1 MERDPEGPRKRQK
14 RELYDW
20 TKEKE
25 GGIPTGCSG
34 ALDMAKIT
42 IAADGQT
49 PVYNGTPMELESN
62 MKDVRGSVGAVSK
75 WTSTDGTDVRVV
87 VKVVPP
93 PLSEEKKA
101 ARAANLAAAFGSDTD
116 TDTDTEASS
125 YVAAA
130 DTPPPVSDTEESSYT
145 AAADTPPPVGGGSD
159 VAHEGED
166 PADLLTEV
174 REGIEMAEK
183 LATCDLVR
191 FKAFDMEV
199 DGEPRIVTVME
210 SLSSDA
216 FAIASTWN
224 GLLPEEKK
232 YKGIAIKMADFLTR
246 LLKCVQSGKATLMD
260 MKLENIGY
268 CAAADG
274 KIGEFR
280 LIDVDSLN
288 SNALTAPYAAKDST
302 EDNLQTVY
310 AFGVTMAQFL
320 LHTKSYAAF
329 NPERPM
335 EDEEVLTELS
345 YGHPVVL
352 VKVISESAIIEALIK
367 ANSWITEEKR
377 LEKAMFQRYYLE
389 NGEKVPYG
397 KELSY
402 AEVVS
407 AYGNGNWW
415 FRDGFETGANPLA
428 PPDRTIVKK
437 YFMWL
442 MHSTWIS
449 KDGAMNQVRNL
460 IQNAYDI
467 FT

>member
-1 MERDPEGPRKRQK
+1 MERDTEGPRKRQK

-49 PVYNGTPMELESN
+49 PVYNGTPMELLEHA
-62 MKDVRGSVGAVSK
+62 MDDLQGSVGTVSTWK
-75 WTSTDGTDVRVV
+75 STDGTNVRVV

-93 PLSEEKKA
+93 PLSEEEKA
-101 ARAANLAAAFGSDTD
+101 ARAAKLAAAFGSDTD
-116 TDTDTEASS
+116 TDTEESS
-125 YVAAA
+125 YMAAA
-130 DTPPPVSDTEESSYT
+130 DTPPPVGDTEALSYT

-159 VAHEGED
+159 VADEGED

-174 REGIEMAEK
+174 RKGIEMAEK
-183 LATCDLVR
+183 LASCDLVR
-191 FKAFDMEV
+191 FKAFKMEV
-199 DGEPRIVTVME
+199 DGKDRIVTVME

-216 FAIASTWN
+216 FTVASRWD
-224 GLLPEEKK
+224 GLLPEE

-268 CAAADG
+268 CEDD
-274 KIGEFR
+274 GEFR

-288 SNALTAPYAAKDST
+288 SNALTAPYAAKGRT

-320 LHTKSYAAF
+320 LHTKNYGAL
-329 NPERPM
+329 NPERLM
-335 EDEEVLTELS
+335 RDGNVLTELS

-367 ANSWITEEKR
+367 ANSRMTEEQR
-377 LEKAMFQRYYLE
+377 LENAKFQRYYLE
-389 NGEKVPYG
+389 NGEKASYG

-402 AEVVS
+402 DEVVDT
-407 AYGNGNWW
+407 YGNGNWW
-415 FRDGFETGANPLA
+415 FRDGFETGRNPLA
-428 PPDRTIVKK
+428 PPDRTIVKP
-437 YFMWL
+437 YFNWL
-442 MHSTWIS
+442 VHSTWIS
-449 KDGAMNQVRNL
+449 KDRAMDEVRNL
-460 IQNAYDI
+460 IQNAYEI
-467 FT
+467 FS

>member
-20 TKEKE
+20 TKE
-25 GGIPTGCSG
+25 GGVPTRCSG
-34 ALDMAKIT
+34 ALNMAKIT

-49 PVYNGTPMELESN
+49 PVYNKTVMVLEN
-62 MKDVRGSVGAVSK
+62 DMKDVQGSAGAVRK
-75 WTSTDGTDVRVV
+75 WKSADGTDVRVV

-93 PLSEEKKA
+93 PLSEEEKA

-116 TDTDTEASS
+116 TDTDASP
-125 YVAAA
+125 YRAAA
-130 DTPPPVSDTEESSYT
+130 DTPPP
-145 AAADTPPPVGGGSD
+145 PPEDVGSD
-159 VAHEGED
+159 VADEGEAED
-166 PADLLTEV
+166 PADLLAEV
-174 REGIEMAEK
+174 RAGIEVAEE

-191 FKAFDMEV
+191 FKAFEMEV
-199 DGEPRIVTVME
+199 DDEPRIVTVME

-216 FAIASTWN
+216 FTVASGWY
-224 GLLPEEKK
+224 GLLPKK
-232 YKGIAIKMADFLTR
+232 DKGIAMKMANFLTR
-246 LLKCVQSGKATLMD
+246 LLHCVQRKKATLMD

-268 CAAADG
+268 CADD
-274 KIGEFR
+274 GEFR

-288 SNALTAPYAAKDST
+288 SNTLTAPYKLKRDVD
-302 EDNLQTVY
+302 DNLQTVY

-320 LHTKSYAAF
+320 LHTKSYGAF
-329 NPERPM
+329 NPEIPM
-335 EDEEVLTELS
+335 EKEDVLTELS

-367 ANSWITEEKR
+367 ANSGITEEKR

-397 KELSY
+397 KELLY

-407 AYGNGNWW
+407 TYGSGDWW

-428 PPDRTIVKK
+428 PPDPTIVKP
-437 YFMWL
+437 YFNWL

-449 KDGAMNQVRNL
+449 RDTAMTEVLNL
-460 IQNAYDI
+460 IQNAYEI
-467 FT
+467 FS

>member
-1 MERDPEGPRKRQK
+1 MEGPRKRQK

-49 PVYNGTPMELESN
+49 PVYNGTPMELLEHAMDSLQGG
-62 MKDVRGSVGAVSK
+62 MGTVSK
-75 WTSTDGTDVRVV
+75 WKSTDGTDVRVV

-93 PLSEEKKA
+93 PLSEEEKA
-101 ARAANLAAAFGSDTD
+101 ARAAKLAAAFGSDTD
-116 TDTDTEASS
+116 TDTEASP
-125 YVAAA
+125 YI
-130 DTPPPVSDTEESSYT
+130 

-159 VAHEGED
+159 VADEGED

-191 FKAFDMEV
+191 FKAFKMEV

-216 FAIASTWN
+216 FAIASRWD
-224 GLLPEEKK
+224 GLLPEE

-246 LLKCVQSGKATLMD
+246 LLECVQSGKATLMD

-268 CAAADG
+268 CEDD
-274 KIGEFR
+274 GEFR

-288 SNALTAPYAAKDST
+288 SNALTAPYAAKGST

-320 LHTKSYAAF
+320 LHTKNYAALD
-329 NPERPM
+329 PERLM
-335 EDEEVLTELS
+335 LDGNVLTELS

-352 VKVISESAIIEALIK
+352 VKVIPESAIIEAKIK
-367 ANSWITEEKR
+367 ANSRMTEEQR
-377 LEKAMFQRYYLE
+377 LENAIFEKYYLE
-389 NGEKVPYG
+389 NGEKVSYG
-397 KELSY
+397 EKYSY
-402 AEVVS
+402 DDLVS
-407 AYGNGNWW
+407 TYGNGNWW
-415 FRDGFETGANPLA
+415 FRDGFETGRNPLA
-428 PPDRTIVKK
+428 PPDRTIVKP
-437 YFMWL
+437 YFNWL

-449 KDGAMNQVRNL
+449 RDTAMDDVRNL